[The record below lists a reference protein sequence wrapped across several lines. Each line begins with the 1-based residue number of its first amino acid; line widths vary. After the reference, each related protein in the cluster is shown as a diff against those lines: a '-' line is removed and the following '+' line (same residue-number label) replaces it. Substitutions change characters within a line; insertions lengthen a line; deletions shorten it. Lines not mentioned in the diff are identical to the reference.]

1 MPMAPSSTRGSGAC
15 GFGGGEGTPS
25 GSSVVV
31 VAATVVVARVVGTAV
46 VDGTVA
52 AEVGA
57 WLEATVAVGAS
68 LPLHA
73 ANARRAATKGA
84 RRIIGEI
91 VSCGFVA
98 THRGGRSLGRVDARG
113 NTDAVV
119 AGAGQ
124 HQIWW
129 QTALD
134 VGHQ

>member
-1 MPMAPSSTRGSGAC
+1 MPMDPSSTRGSGAC

-68 LPLHA
+68 SPLHA
-73 ANARRAATKGA
+73 ANARSAATKGA
-84 RRIIGEI
+84 RRIIGTI
-91 VSCGFVA
+91 VSCRFGPA
-98 THRGGRSLGRVDARG
+98 HRSRGPLGRMDARG
-113 NTDAVV
+113 
-119 AGAGQ
+119 
-124 HQIWW
+124 
-129 QTALD
+129 
-134 VGHQ
+134 